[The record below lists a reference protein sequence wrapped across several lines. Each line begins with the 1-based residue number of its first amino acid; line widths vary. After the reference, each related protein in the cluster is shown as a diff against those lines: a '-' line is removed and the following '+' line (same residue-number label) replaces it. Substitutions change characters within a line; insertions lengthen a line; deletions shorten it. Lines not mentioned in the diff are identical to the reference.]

1 VCGADWWWCVC
12 LAPSPPGGADNP
24 PTEPMPPAP
33 PTEPMPPAPYITL
46 SVEAR
51 NECVGS
57 TAGVAA
63 EACTALVAPP
73 KACTA
78 PVAPLIVAP
87 LIVAPL
93 IVAPR
98 IAGVKP
104 VDALVKVALNTGVA
118 LAGTATL
125 LLVGAEVVAG
135 KVAALACKTKRL
147 VAWIQGGDF
156 SPPSKAF

>member
-1 VCGADWWWCVC
+1 
-12 LAPSPPGGADNP
+12 
-24 PTEPMPPAP
+24 
-33 PTEPMPPAPYITL
+33 MPPAPYITL

-78 PVAPLIVAP
+78 PVAPLI
-87 LIVAPL
+87 
-93 IVAPR
+93 
-98 IAGVKP
+98 AGDKP

>member
-1 VCGADWWWCVC
+1 
-12 LAPSPPGGADNP
+12 
-24 PTEPMPPAP
+24 
-33 PTEPMPPAPYITL
+33 MPPAPYITL

-63 EACTALVAPP
+63 EACTALVARP

-78 PVAPLIVAP
+78 AVAPLIAGDARP
-87 LIVAPL
+87 
-93 IVAPR
+93 
-98 IAGVKP
+98 IAGDKP